1 MVIRMDGDPNLC
13 LFLLSL
19 SSLLLIS
26 PADAIGQADSMRRV
40 ELGRQP
46 TSKYS
51 PVKRKEDSLLSRGGA
66 LGHVAYLE
74 LLE

>member
-1 MVIRMDGDPNLC
+1 MDGDPNLC

-19 SSLLLIS
+19 ASLLLIS

-51 PVKRKEDSLLSRGGA
+51 PVKRKEDRLFSRGGA

-74 LLE
+74 SLE